1 MVEKAPVEP
10 GYEMSTENFAKLA
23 VDILCLWTCF
33 SGIYAALIFITTGM
47 RHAPYRHLPPK
58 YLGMFRYVGNDASK
72 TAPTTLPAL
81 LPWVKAA
88 WVQMGSTG
96 CSAFVNTCVPTSTST
111 TNNPIGFPES
121 ACATL
126 CMNA

>member
-1 MVEKAPVEP
+1 VVEKAPVEP
-10 GYEMSTENFAKLA
+10 GYEMSKENIAKLA
-23 VDILCLWTCF
+23 VYILCLWTFF

-88 WVQMGSTG
+88 MSG
-96 CSAFVNTCVPTSTST
+96 CRRVRQHVRAVEYEHFEQPDRVSRVWC
-111 TNNPIGFPES
+111 GR
-121 ACATL
+121 TL

>member
-10 GYEMSTENFAKLA
+10 GYEMSKENIAKLA
-23 VDILCLWTCF
+23 VYILCLWTFF

-88 WVQMGSTG
+88 MSS
-96 CSAFVNTCVPTSTST
+96 CSNVVNTCVPSGTSTA
-111 TNNPIGFPES
+111 NNPIGFPES
-121 ACATL
+121 GCNTL